1 MSWKFHNPNF
11 NFKCLW
17 QIHPCF
23 GQRDRQTDG
32 RAIAYSASD
41 RPKHYAVV
49 VARWTETSTPLC
61 CVFGTLL
68 SNKFTALSATRRGH
82 DGFCKE
88 KNNIFGRL
96 LVQTN
101 SKQQFVELYI
111 EMTNCRYIF
120 ASVYYKVKY
129 FHYLPP
135 LSTAL
140 TDASAVSDSW
150 LSCCFK
156 L

>member
-1 MSWKFHNPNF
+1 MLSSSRAEQKRQLHCVVFLEHYFLTSLPRYRR
-11 NFKCLW
+11 
-17 QIHPCF
+17 
-23 GQRDRQTDG
+23 RDV
-32 RAIAYSASD
+32 AMMASV
-41 RPKHYAVV
+41 K
-49 VARWTETSTPLC
+49 
-61 CVFGTLL
+61 
-68 SNKFTALSATRRGH
+68 K
-82 DGFCKE
+82 